1 MIRYI
6 LVDDNPKTLTSVK
19 DKIDGIAK
27 DFDLQYIASYNNSKT
42 AYQTVNTN
50 DFDLLIVDFDM
61 PVYNGLELTQKIGVN
76 KKVIFLTSTTQ
87 NEQKVINSLDI
98 AGYLSK
104 PFDIDEFKNILKN
117 KVIDKSLKKSST
129 SNTSPITLKIG
140 VHKDIRFFPEQV
152 YYITTSKN
160 INGEQS
166 DKNHV
171 HFYGK
176 NDQLLI
182 KNVYISIKNLIKDLK
197 PYQFEKIN
205 QSTIINLSH
214 LKERDN
220 TNISLYNTLEPFQIS
235 SKEKLDFVSKLRT
248 KFGI

>member
-6 LVDDNPKTLTSVK
+6 LVDDNSNTLTTVK
-19 DKIDGIAK
+19 AKIDSISK
-27 DFDLQYIASYNNSKT
+27 DFDLHYKASYDNSKI
-42 AYQTVNTN
+42 AYQTVNPN
-50 DFDLLIVDFDM
+50 DFDLLIVDFEM
-61 PVYNGLELTQKIGVN
+61 PVYNGLELAQKIGVD
-76 KKVIFLTSTTQ
+76 KKIIFLTSTTQ

-117 KVIDKSLKKSST
+117 KVIDKSLMKRSP

-152 YYITTSKN
+152 YYITTSRN
-160 INGEQS
+160 RNGEQP

-176 NDQLLI
+176 NDELLI
-182 KNVYISIKNLIKDLK
+182 KNVRVSINDLIEKITS
-197 PYQFEKIN
+197 YHFEKIN
-205 QSTIINLSH
+205 QSTIINLSY

-220 TNISLYNTLEPFQIS
+220 TNISLYSTQETFQIS
-235 SKEKLDFVSKLRT
+235 AKEKIGFVAKLRS
-248 KFGI
+248 KFKF